1 MTEPSAPQ
9 PPASGEQSFLSHL
22 MELRDRLLRS
32 VVVLLVIFLACFPF
46 SSEIYSFLAAPVTQ
60 YLPEGQRM
68 VAIDPISPFLT
79 PLKTSLVA
87 AFFLAIPYLLYQFW
101 AFVAPGLYQH
111 EKRLALPLLISSI
124 VLFYLGMAF
133 AYVVV
138 FPLVFG
144 YIATIVPEGVAHTP
158 DIRTYLD
165 FSLKLFFAFGVA
177 FEVPIATIILIATG
191 MTTRE
196 SLANKRPYIIV
207 GAFVIGMLL
216 TPPDIISQTLLALP
230 MWALFEMGLIMSS
243 VLLKKRDEASIAPGG
258 EGGEVV
264 ATGPAATP
272 PATAPSAPD
281 SGVPPAT
288 PPAGGTGG
296 AAEATDEDGEP
307 WYEEHNPHYEDDE
320 FVELSDAEMD
330 AELDRAIAEEEKL
343 GVDEAA
349 SEDSHA
355 DADETVA
362 GEDRGDDDEDPPTSK
377 A

>member
-1 MTEPSAPQ
+1 MSGQPAPEK
-9 PPASGEQSFLSHL
+9 PAGEEQTFLSHL

-101 AFVAPGLYQH
+101 AFVAPGLYRH
-111 EKRLALPLLISSI
+111 EKRLALPLLVSS
-124 VLFYLGMAF
+124 VLLFYLGMAF

-158 DIRTYLD
+158 DIKTYLD

-196 SLANKRPYIIV
+196 ALAQKRPYIIV

-230 MWALFEMGLIMSS
+230 MWALFELGLIMSS
-243 VLLKKRDEASIAPGG
+243 LLLKKKAEEGGIAP
-258 EGGEVV
+258 EEAAV
-264 ATGPAATP
+264 AGDDTAPPAATA
-272 PATAPSAPD
+272 PAAPD
-281 SGVPPAT
+281 TGIPPAT
-288 PPAGGTGG
+288 PPGSGGTGG
-296 AAEATDEDGEP
+296 AGAAPADGVTDDDGEP
-307 WYEEHNPHYEDDE
+307 WYEEHHPHYEDEE
-320 FVELSDAEMD
+320 FVELSDAEME
-330 AELDRAIAEEEKL
+330 AELERAIEDEEKL
-343 GVDEAA
+343 AGPEETGGDDAA
-349 SEDSHA
+349 PAA
-355 DADETVA
+355 DATP
-362 GEDRGDDDEDPPTSK
+362 GEDAPPDRG
-377 A
+377 